1 MSVRDSLARRFT
13 GGPPFQVR
21 PDEILVELDLNG
33 SSVGDRITEQ
43 GKSGEIIRNARNQF
57 QELGFQVREFRQT
70 GVMLLKADRLTDV
83 LDRIQEAQA
92 EFSQSVVSGLTRAR
106 ESASALT
113 NRTIVGGY
121 SAGEAE
127 FGSTM
132 LDSEDE
138 AAIRNFLTDL
148 SLHNELTE
156 AIEEVEG
163 VVNAQMRYT
172 RVTYGPRSLRVDP
185 GALRS
190 VLPEQLEEETQ
201 AVMPEVLD
209 LINIEEAWETTT
221 GENAILAVFDTGFC
235 EDFFDESRILDT
247 FSGDSV
253 DSAFSDHAKEGHGS
267 MTAVSAAGNTDEGA
281 PVDGPAKGA
290 DLFLIRVTDSDHA
303 LSNVEEGLDW
313 LAGKLE
319 EVDRPVI
326 SNHSYG
332 VPFCSGR
339 VMQLCGETS
348 FKVARQL
355 SLRDDHQA
363 IYAAGNEADYCGRRL
378 SGVTN
383 GISGINSDDSSI
395 TVGALRSSGNE
406 AQRYSSHGYGT
417 CHDENPKPD
426 VSAPIPQ
433 ILPYGCS
440 TRDMTSGIGGSSGG
454 TSTASP
460 ITAGVAT
467 LIASVTG
474 TAEQDVIEGALEETA
489 ELPRPTQINLIG
501 NNDARFGNGMIN
513 AQAALESVTDN

>member
-21 PDEILVELDLNG
+21 PDEIIVELAAD
-33 SSVGDRITEQ
+33 SRSARSAITE
-43 GKSGEIIRNARNQF
+43 GGVSGEVMSRARSRF
-57 QELGFQVREFRQT
+57 EELGFSVKAFRNA
-70 GVMLLKADRLTDV
+70 GAMLLKADRLTDV
-83 LDRIQEAQA
+83 LDRIQDAQS
-92 EFSQSVVSGLTRAR
+92 EFSDAVVSGLTRAR
-106 ESASALT
+106 ESASAFT

-121 SAGEAE
+121 SVGEME
-127 FGSTM
+127 HGSTV

-138 AAIRNFLTDL
+138 AAIRNYLTDL
-148 SLHNELTE
+148 SLQNELTE
-156 AIEEVEG
+156 AVEEVDG
-163 VVNAQMRYT
+163 VLNAQMRYT

-185 GALRS
+185 GALKS
-190 VLPEQLEEETQ
+190 ILPEQLEEQ
-201 AVMPEVLD
+201 SQSVMPEVLD
-209 LINIEEAWETTT
+209 NINIDKAWEHST

-253 DSAFSDHAKEGHGS
+253 DSAFSDHANEGHGS

-281 PVDGPAKGA
+281 PVDGPAKNA
-290 DLFLIRVTDSDHA
+290 DLFLIRVTDADHA
-303 LSNVEEGLDW
+303 LSNVEEGMDW

-339 VMQLCGETS
+339 VMSLCGETS

-395 TVGALRSSGNE
+395 AVGALRSSGAE
-406 AQRYSSHGYGT
+406 VQRYSSHGYGT
-417 CHDENPKPD
+417 CHEDNPKPD

-440 TRDMTSGIGGSSGG
+440 TKDMSSGIGGSSGG

-460 ITAGVAT
+460 IVAGVAT
-467 LIASVTG
+467 LVASVAG
-474 TAEQDVIEGALEETA
+474 TAEQDVIEEALESTA
-489 ELPRPTQINLIG
+489 ELPRPTQINILG
-501 NNDARFGNGMIN
+501 DSDARFGNGMVN
-513 AQAALESVTDN
+513 AQAAVESVMEE